1 MTCGASAADGL
12 RTRIGADGSFSLW
25 SERFGEGFHGA
36 IGARSEAR
44 ETFVRPA
51 GLEHWDAGST
61 LTVVDVGVG
70 LGTNTAALLSGTI
83 DRGLQLRWWGL
94 ERDRRPLQRALAEPV
109 FRRQWP
115 PQALEL
121 LEQLA
126 AKGHWRCGSS
136 SGALL
141 WGDARQRLPELLEK
155 QDGQCDLVLLDAFS
169 PQRCPELW
177 SEEFLARLAAL
188 LAPRG
193 RLLTYCSAAAV
204 RQSLRRAGLEL
215 MAIAPP
221 ADNGTAPARW
231 SLGTVASPSPLHGED
246 GVLRPLS
253 AMEREHLATR
263 AAEPYRDPSGTATA
277 EAILSARRRAQANS
291 AAGSTSAWRRRW
303 GLEPTGAGTACQPA

>member
-1 MTCGASAADGL
+1 MTCGASEADGL
-12 RTRIGADGSFSLW
+12 RTRYGADGSFSLW

-36 IGARSEAR
+36 IGARREAR
-44 ETFVRPA
+44 QKFVRPA
-51 GLEHWDAGST
+51 GLEHWDTGST
-61 LTVVDVGVG
+61 LKVVDVGVG
-70 LGTNTAALLSGTI
+70 LGTNTAALLSAAI

-94 ERDRRPLQRALAEPV
+94 EIDRRPLQRALAEPV

-115 PQALEL
+115 AQTLEL

-126 AKGHWRCGSS
+126 ATGHWRCGCG

-141 WGDARQRLPELLEK
+141 WGDARQRLPELLE
-155 QDGQCDLVLLDAFS
+155 QQRGQCDLVLLDAFS

-177 SEEFLARLAAL
+177 SEDFLARLAAL

-204 RQSLRRAGLEL
+204 RQSLLQAGLEL

-221 ADNGTAPARW
+221 AGNGQAPTCW
-231 SLGTVASPSPLHGED
+231 SLGTAASPSPLPGGD

-263 AAEPYRDPSGTATA
+263 AAEPYRDPSGAATA
-277 EAILSARRRAQANS
+277 EEILSARCRAQAS
-291 AAGSTSAWRRRW
+291 STAGSTSAWRRRW
-303 GLEPTGAGTACQPA
+303 GLERRSGGRAWQAA